1 MNILDAVQARGAVLK
16 KVAPAR
22 GGEWAGPCLVCNDG
36 DDRFRCWPNRDPTK
50 QVFFC
55 RHCKPRGGDLIEF
68 FRWADGMS
76 YQQACKAAGCKAKR
90 YHYAKPSLPSYDRK
104 LSFMPA
110 SHDDPNEIWHK
121 KAEEFVA
128 QAHEHLMNDT
138 EVLAWLH
145 EKRGIS
151 AEGARRFKLGLNS
164 DGKYFRP
171 RESWGLP
178 TLKNQNGK
186 PKKLWLPRGLVIPY
200 IVDDRVQRIR
210 IRRPKSDLKEPAD
223 PPYYFVPGSSPAIM
237 LIGKNMK
244 AYMVVESELDG
255 ILIAQAA
262 GDLVGVMAMGTATSK
277 PDEQCAVHLSKA
289 EDILVSLDSDTAGN
303 NGSDWWLDAYCQA
316 VRWHMRC
323 GKDPGEMF
331 KKVDVRQWVLAGLP
345 PVYHYRNGPFRLNR
359 FTEGKAADQ
368 EEEVRKD

>member
-1 MNILDAVQARGAVLK
+1 
-16 KVAPAR
+16 
-22 GGEWAGPCLVCNDG
+22 
-36 DDRFRCWPNRDPTK
+36 
-50 QVFFC
+50 
-55 RHCKPRGGDLIEF
+55 
-68 FRWADGMS
+68 
-76 YQQACKAAGCKAKR
+76 
-90 YHYAKPSLPSYDRK
+90 
-104 LSFMPA
+104 MPA